1 MSGFEYVVAMWGIVT
16 GLAVADLIASANRLI
31 RHPDGVTW
39 DGRVIVAAG
48 LVALE
53 LLRLWFAQWTLS
65 DSSTALT
72 FPIFLAKFLGLALLA
87 FLASAALPNE
97 TTGRIDLPAFYER
110 NRRYFWG
117 LFVAWQSLYVAL
129 WLLYFSSSVDG
140 QKPAAL
146 FDWFRVLAP
155 LGLFIALATLRS
167 RWLDWVG
174 PLTLIVFYL
183 WLYSNQAIS

>member
-1 MSGFEYVVAMWGIVT
+1 LSGFEYVVAMWGIVT

-31 RHPDGVTW
+31 RHPDGVAW
-39 DGRVIVAAG
+39 DGRVVVAAG

-53 LLRLWFAQWTLS
+53 LLRLWFAQWTLA

-72 FPIFLAKFLGLALLA
+72 FPVFLAKFLGLALLA

-97 TTGRIDLPAFYER
+97 TAGPMDLDAFYER

-117 LFVAWQSLYVAL
+117 LFVASQALYFAL
-129 WLLYFSSSVDG
+129 WLLYFSSSADG
-140 QKPAAL
+140 EAPAGL

-155 LGLFIALATLRS
+155 LCLFMMLAVFRW

-174 PLTLIVFYL
+174 PVALIVFYL
-183 WLYSNQAIS
+183 WLYGSQSIG